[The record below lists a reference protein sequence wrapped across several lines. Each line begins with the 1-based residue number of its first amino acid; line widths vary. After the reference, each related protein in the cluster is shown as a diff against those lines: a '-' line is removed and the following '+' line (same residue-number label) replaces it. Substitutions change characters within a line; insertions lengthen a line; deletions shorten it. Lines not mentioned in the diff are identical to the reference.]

1 MDNNNQLK
9 NLIKGRNTAKFED
22 LLKKSQLA
30 DLTITLHDCINLDN
44 PYFPSDSHAI
54 INSLLIQKGLD
65 LNTKK
70 DGNTPLLTIAQNCH
84 NASCIYTVMAIELIK
99 AGADVNILDSEG
111 KSALFHCF
119 KSNVQPLLIQTLI
132 DHGADLNLRVP
143 NNGDYISPVP
153 EISILAQAYWNGSS
167 FFNQLAEKGAKMA
180 NEEIEYL
187 KSTGRPLSIS

>member
-9 NLIKGRNTAKFED
+9 NLIKGRNISKFGD
-22 LLKKSQLA
+22 ILKTFQLA
-30 DLTITLHDCINLDN
+30 DLTVTLHDCINLDN

-70 DGNTPLLTIAQNCH
+70 NGNTPLLIIAQNCH

-99 AGADVNILDSEG
+99 AGADVNILDAEG

-119 KSNVQPLLIQTLI
+119 KLNVQPLLIQTLI
-132 DHGADLNLRVP
+132 DNGADLNLRVP
-143 NNGDYISPVP
+143 NNGDYISPVS
-153 EISILAQAYWNGSS
+153 EISILAQAHWNGSS
-167 FFNQLAEKGAKMA
+167 FFNQLVEKGATMTD
-180 NEEIEYL
+180 EEIQYL
-187 KSTGRPLSIS
+187 KPND